1 MHGKKSSI
9 FYFYELTSQN
19 KSAASFLFWTFSFLI
34 FIFVHFNVMVWVFC
48 LSFPLYVVDFI
59 VMYYISLPVFVCIC
73 ALVLL
78 TTVSLMT
85 SRCMFLIYFHGYVFF
100 LRTSTCL
107 PVNLASLFDTHNNQL
122 VLNSRATLPWEKSN
136 LLLAFCQETRLIVD
150 LSQVPQSL
158 PDVLEVKQ
166 KASNRS

>member
-1 MHGKKSSI
+1 MLLVYLCPCPAHHCFINDKSLYVPDLFSWLCFFPPLSYYSFFSWI
-9 FYFYELTSQN
+9 FL
-19 KSAASFLFWTFSFLI
+19 
-34 FIFVHFNVMVWVFC
+34 
-48 LSFPLYVVDFI
+48 LSFCCLHFR
-59 VMYYISLPVFVCIC
+59 F
-73 ALVLL
+73 
-78 TTVSLMT
+78 
-85 SRCMFLIYFHGYVFF
+85 
-100 LRTSTCL
+100 RTSTCL